1 MDPGNISSILRAHPY
16 HIDSLLQLSEVL
28 KIQGDVQMAAD
39 FVERAGELLLLLY
52 QRVLPQM
59 GCTSDSRIAI
69 NRTLI
74 ICERGLSSPCCLF
87 LVWIVYVRI
96 PGTHIP
102 RG

>member
-39 FVERAGELLLLLY
+39 FVERAGELLLLLLY

-59 GCTSDSRIAI
+59 G
-69 NRTLI
+69 
-74 ICERGLSSPCCLF
+74 SPMTA
-87 LVWIVYVRI
+87 
-96 PGTHIP
+96 G
-102 RG
+102 